1 MAVATA
7 AEARVAEARAAE
19 PRAVEARAAEARAAE
34 ARAAEEMVVVTTDA
48 APAQASVV
56 ELVDAM
62 IWRRTSRRG

>member
-1 MAVATA
+1 MATA

-19 PRAVEARAAEARAAE
+19 PRAVEARAAEARV
-34 ARAAEEMVVVTTDA
+34 AEEMVVVTTDA